1 MSHPIT
7 RPDGRTP
14 QALRPVTIE
23 TGVQPAAQGSAL
35 IKWGETHVLCAAS
48 VERRVPPHRLASGG
62 GWLSAEYSLLP
73 ASTSPRARR
82 ERAQLGG
89 RTAEIQRLIGRS
101 LRAVIDLD
109 ALGPRTIWID
119 CDVLRADGG
128 TRCASITG
136 AWVAAALALKGIA
149 EQEGRAFE
157 LPTPVA
163 AVSVGI
169 WQAEVIADLCYIEDS
184 GADVDLNYVAS
195 PAGIVEIQGTAEQAP
210 FSRDQLLTLTD
221 YAQAGCEQL
230 FALQRRILA

>member
-1 MSHPIT
+1 MI
-7 RPDGRTP
+7 RPDGRAP

-48 VERRVPPHRLASGG
+48 VEERVPAHRLASGG
-62 GWLSAEYSLLP
+62 GWLTAEYSLLP

-82 ERAQLGG
+82 ERSKVGG

-109 ALGPRTIWID
+109 ALGPRTVWID

-157 LPTPVA
+157 MPTQVS

-169 WQAEVIADLCYIEDS
+169 WQGEVVADLCYIEDS

-195 PAGIVEIQGTAEQAP
+195 PAGIVEIQGTAEREP

-230 FALQRRILA
+230 FTLQRGMLT